1 MPSKVKAVFVWI
13 AQILIGLLFVL
24 VALPKLQA
32 HPGLVERFHEWGFPA
47 AKQMVVLTGILE
59 LVGGIGFLI
68 PKTNRYGGVLL
79 CMVMAGAFLTHLLHG
94 EWPRLA
100 ITASLAGIIIFVMMN
115 RRHNTSVD
123 EISPT
128 PSLATSK

>member
-1 MPSKVKAVFVWI
+1 MPPKVKSVFVWI
-13 AQILIGLLFVL
+13 AQILVGLLFVI

-32 HPGLVERFHEWGFPA
+32 HPGLVERFYEWGFPA

-68 PKTNRYGGVLL
+68 PKTNRYGGALL

-94 EWPRLA
+94 EWSRLI
-100 ITASLAGIIIFVMMN
+100 ITSSLAGILIFVIMN
-115 RRHNTSVD
+115 RRQNTPVQ
-123 EISPT
+123 EGSPT
-128 PSLATSK
+128 PSLAASE